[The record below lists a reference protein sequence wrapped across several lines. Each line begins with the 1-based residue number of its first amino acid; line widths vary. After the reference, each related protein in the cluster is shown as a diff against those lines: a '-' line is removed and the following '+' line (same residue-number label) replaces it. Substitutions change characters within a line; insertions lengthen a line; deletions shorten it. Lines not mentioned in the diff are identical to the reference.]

1 MVSSTAPDVICS
13 LILHELVTVEVS
25 LPESEVFLLIVMLI
39 QQGFAGL
46 SVYCGT
52 KFFVEGLSQGMR
64 QEVAEFGV
72 KVTCIQPGDV
82 KTDLFERTT
91 DQEVGICLSNLSL
104 HFHLSH
110 PTPNS

>member
-1 MVSSTAPDVICS
+1 MHIPQEEC
-13 LILHELVTVEVS
+13 VTVE
-25 LPESEVFLLIVMLI
+25 LWWFF

-52 KFFVEGLSQGMR
+52 KYFVEGMSQAMR

-82 KTDLFERTT
+82 KTELFEKTT
-91 DQEVGICLSNLSL
+91 DQEVSKEGFLNLPL
-104 HFHLSH
+104 HILISCRSSCASIHRQH
-110 PTPNS
+110 CRPQW